1 MIRRATII
9 LALTLNPALVRAQD
23 TALTISVPSADVHK
37 GPSTVTPVI
46 GHAARGAVLPVSR
59 NLGSWVRVPWPEAP
73 DGVGYVHVTMG
84 RIGAAS
90 SARSDAPAT
99 DVRPGVAL
107 PARPAPAATPPLTRT
122 PVTQPVAPRRSLNI
136 TPASHAFGIGG
147 LIGSPKS
154 YGASARAWRNNHLGI
169 QVGFTRDA
177 ATSDITADRA
187 TSTQF
192 EPGVV
197 YALFDR
203 VSDYMWVRPYVGSV
217 VSFRQQTVRRADP
230 VALDSV
236 ADRGVGFRIFGGSE
250 LMFASVPRL
259 GLSADVGYNKA
270 PTLFPGFEPD
280 PLRVSIA
287 GHWYIK

>member
-1 MIRRATII
+1 MIRRAAII
-9 LALTLNPALVRAQD
+9 FALTLNPALVRAQD
-23 TALTISVPSADVHK
+23 TALTISVPSA
-37 GPSTVTPVI
+37 VI

-59 NLGSWVRVPWPEAP
+59 NLGSWVRVPWPQAP

-84 RIGAAS
+84 RIGAA
-90 SARSDAPAT
+90 RPDAPAT

-107 PARPAPAATPPLTRT
+107 PARPAPTATPPVTRT

-136 TPASHAFGIGG
+136 TPASHLFGVGG
-147 LIGSPKS
+147 LIGSPRS
-154 YGASARAWRNNHLGI
+154 YGATARAWPNTHLGI
-169 QVGFTRDA
+169 QAGFTRAA
-177 ATSDITADRA
+177 ATSNIAADRA
-187 TSTQF
+187 TATEF

-217 VSFRQQTVRRADP
+217 VSFRQQTLRRADP
-230 VALDSV
+230 VAPAPV
-236 ADRGVGFRIFGGSE
+236 ADHGVGFRIFGGSE

-259 GLSADVGYNKA
+259 GLSADVGYNKV